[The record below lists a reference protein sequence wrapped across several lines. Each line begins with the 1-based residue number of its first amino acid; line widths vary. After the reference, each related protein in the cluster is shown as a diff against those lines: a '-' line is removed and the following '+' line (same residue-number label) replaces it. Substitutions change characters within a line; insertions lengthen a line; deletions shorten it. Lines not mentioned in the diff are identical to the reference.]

1 MSDTQE
7 QLDDI
12 GVWKAQIQDMATEI
26 AARYPDWALARALH
40 SHLELVVCE
49 LVRLGSSV
57 RITDREFI
65 ETAVAEYRRERA
77 RQVLRERE
85 EQERAVQARLES
97 SRIRL
102 ASEQAK
108 ARARSM
114 RRSWYQDRKDGGE
127 VWHEL

>member
-1 MSDTQE
+1 MSDSQA

-12 GVWKAQIQDMATEI
+12 GAWKTQIQDMAVEI
-26 AARYPDWALARALH
+26 AARYPQWALARSLH

-49 LVRLGSSV
+49 LVRLASSV

-65 ETAVAEYRRERA
+65 ETAVAEYRRERV

-85 EQERAVQARLES
+85 EQERAVQARLEA

-102 ASEQAK
+102 ASEEAK

-114 RRSWYQDRKDGGE
+114 RRSWYLDRKDGGE